1 MFLQGNR
8 HIRANH
14 AACCFLDSK
23 PSGLQ
28 DVDFFSK
35 AHEVAGMANSSLAPN
50 AEFVDVGY
58 DTILEAKMD
67 MRSGTEVFSKYDP
80 KVATPTGRRRL
91 TRIAQPILIARNEIF
106 V

>member
-14 AACCFLDSK
+14 AACCCLDSK
-23 PSGLQ
+23 PSALQ
-28 DVDFFSK
+28 DVDFLSK
-35 AHEVAGMANSSLAPN
+35 AHEVAGMANSSRAPN